1 MALALLNNFM
11 LEKQKY
17 ALLAVFFKTK
27 TEYRKSLNNVDLN
40 YLVAETRVLGTRAVN
55 VEKWVKSTRSTD
67 TYCHLHKIRK
77 KSQILCQK
85 IRNY

>member
-27 TEYRKSLNNVDLN
+27 TEYIKSLNNVDLN
-40 YLVAETRVLGTRAVN
+40 YLVTEPISETRVLGTRTVN
-55 VEKWVKSTRSTD
+55 VEKWVKCKLKLNKTFPHVLPNS
-67 TYCHLHKIRK
+67 CHI
-77 KSQILCQK
+77 
-85 IRNY
+85 